1 MVRSL
6 EDLLSISKVRSGPP
20 DIKFRREIW
29 GPEDPGSGPESQ
41 IPDFPAKS
49 GIPDWFKSDG
59 KSSVDDP
66 SETFLFAGGPEGR
79 TALVSP
85 RGPPGPPLEYVYLLP
100 TLHGRRQK
108 LSSTM
113 PDPAKSAVG
122 QDPAFSSTRSVVVK
136 KYTCMYTTDLQKH
149 RKVWHDGFI
158 RMRHVNSKVYLI
170 SEGGHTLAESFMK
183 LSSSRAQPASN
194 PDRLNYMKVHPEFSL
209 DEDEQIEFD
218 PAEDSELRPSS
229 YMARIVELVKVEA
242 ENVPLLPPL
251 NTNAR
256 QDLHKRKMEY
266 LDQTI
271 QQFSKRP
278 KPGSSPQAPP
288 LSDPITPS
296 TPVPAASR
304 RKMAGFESRPFN
316 SPLLNKSRQA
326 EPTHSPALERL
337 RPPSIARPTPS
348 VVSRSEARI
357 EDPVD
362 RRLPDSPGPKA
373 RGSSPPLRPRPR
385 THPAAPPPQPKLPPP
400 RPKHPPTHPSTPRA
414 APSSSSARV
423 SNHKPLKVDWDS
435 LFQAAKPA

>member
-1 MVRSL
+1 
-6 EDLLSISKVRSGPP
+6 
-20 DIKFRREIW
+20 
-29 GPEDPGSGPESQ
+29 
-41 IPDFPAKS
+41 
-49 GIPDWFKSDG
+49 
-59 KSSVDDP
+59 
-66 SETFLFAGGPEGR
+66 
-79 TALVSP
+79 
-85 RGPPGPPLEYVYLLP
+85 
-100 TLHGRRQK
+100 
-108 LSSTM
+108 M

-337 RPPSIARPTPS
+337 RPSSIARPTPS